1 MKLEQ
6 SFDVAAPLD
15 QVWNALIDVERVAP
29 CLPGAS
35 VTGRNDDGSFAGTLT
50 IKIGPTTAA
59 YAGRLEMERIDEG
72 AHISTIKAQGT
83 DRRGQGGA
91 KATITSTLAET
102 PDGTRVDVNT
112 DYSITGR
119 LARFGR
125 GGMIEDI
132 SKRLLRDFAAC
143 LQQSLTAQPA
153 TATEPAPATEPATA
167 AEPGVAGAGV
177 EAALTEPSPAAEAAT
192 ASAGAAA
199 AQADTAAAPPSDA
212 TVEPTTTPPSTPPIP
227 AAPPPPLAAPPP
239 TQSNAI
245 EGLPLLTSIFWE
257 RLRRNPVS
265 AAAVLGFLLA
275 LVTLRRRRS

>member
-1 MKLEQ
+1 MKLQQ

-72 AHISTIKAQGT
+72 AHISTIQAQGT

-91 KATITSTLAET
+91 KATITSTLSET
-102 PDGTRVDVNT
+102 PDGTRVDVST

-132 SKRLLRDFAAC
+132 SKRLLREFAAC
-143 LQQSLTAQPA
+143 LQQSLAA
-153 TATEPAPATEPATA
+153 EPATGEA
-167 AEPGVAGAGV
+167 AAGV
-177 EAALTEPSPAAEAAT
+177 EAAALSEPSLAAEAAA

-212 TVEPTTTPPSTPPIP
+212 AVEPAIIPPPAPPIP
-227 AAPPPPLAAPPP
+227 SAPPPPMAPPPP
-239 TQSNAI
+239 TQGNAI

-257 RLRRNPVS
+257 RLRRNRIPV
-265 AAAVLGFLLA
+265 AAVLGFLLA

>member
-1 MKLEQ
+1 VKLEQ
-6 SFDVAAPLD
+6 SFDVAAPLN

-59 YAGRLEMERIDEG
+59 YAGRLEMERIDES
-72 AHISTIKAQGT
+72 AHISTMHAQGN
-83 DRRGQGGA
+83 DRRGQGSA
-91 KATITSTLAET
+91 KATITSTLSET
-102 PDGTRVDVNT
+102 PDGTRVDVST
-112 DYSITGR
+112 DYAITGR

-132 SKRLLRDFAAC
+132 SKRLLREFAAC
-143 LQQSLTAQPA
+143 LQQSL
-153 TATEPAPATEPATA
+153 A
-167 AEPGVAGAGV
+167 AEPAGAAPEPPSPAEPEVAGAGV
-177 EAALTEPSPAAEAAT
+177 EAALTEPSPAAEAAA

-199 AQADTAAAPPSDA
+199 AQADTAAAPLSDVPVGPA
-212 TVEPTTTPPSTPPIP
+212 TTPPPTQPIP
-227 AAPPPPLAAPPP
+227 SAPPPPLAPPP
-239 TQSNAI
+239 LTQSNAI

-257 RLRRNPVS
+257 RLRRNPVPV
-265 AAAVLGFLLA
+265 AAGLGFLLA

>member
-1 MKLEQ
+1 VKLEQ

-35 VTGRNDDGSFAGTLT
+35 VTERNDDGSFAGTLT

-59 YAGRLEMERIDEG
+59 YAGRLVMERIDESG
-72 AHISTIKAQGT
+72 HISTMHAQGT

-91 KATITSTLAET
+91 KATITSSLSET
-102 PDGTRVDVNT
+102 PDGTRVEVST

-132 SKRLLRDFAAC
+132 SKRLLREFAAC
-143 LQQSLTAQPA
+143 LQQSLAA
-153 TATEPAPATEPATA
+153 EPVAAEPATA

-177 EAALTEPSPAAEAAT
+177 EAALIEPSPAAEAAA

-199 AQADTAAAPPSDA
+199 AQADTAVAPPSDA
-212 TVEPTTTPPSTPPIP
+212 PVEPAAPASTPPIP
-227 AAPPPPLAAPPP
+227 SAPPPPLMPPP
-239 TQSNAI
+239 ATQSNAI

-257 RLRRNPVS
+257 RLRRNPVPV
-265 AAAVLGFLLA
+265 AAVLGFLLA

>member
-1 MKLEQ
+1 VKLEQ

-35 VTGRNDDGSFAGTLT
+35 VSGRNDDGSFAGALT

-59 YAGRLEMERIDEG
+59 YAGRLEMERIDES
-72 AHISTIKAQGT
+72 AHISTMQAQGS

-91 KATITSTLAET
+91 KATITSTLSET
-102 PDGTRVDVNT
+102 PEGTRVDIST

-132 SKRLLRDFAAC
+132 SKRLLREFAAC
-143 LQQSLTAQPA
+143 LQQSLAA
-153 TATEPAPATEPATA
+153 EPATA
-167 AEPGVAGAGV
+167 AEPEVAGAGV
-177 EAALTEPSPAAEAAT
+177 EAALTEPSPAAEAAA

-199 AQADTAAAPPSDA
+199 AQADTAVAPPSDA
-212 TVEPTTTPPSTPPIP
+212 PVEPAAPPASTPPMP
-227 AAPPPPLAAPPP
+227 SAPPPPLMPPP
-239 TQSNAI
+239 ATQSNAI

-257 RLRRNPVS
+257 RLRRNPVLV
-265 AAAVLGFLLA
+265 AAVLGFLLA